1 MDKEII
7 DKEDMYSV
15 LMDFPNQVKKAWQLA
30 ENIKVD
36 KDIDRIIITGMGGS
50 ALPGEILKSY
60 LWHFKMPI
68 EVNKNYFLPEYVNS
82 RTLVFAI
89 SYSGNT
95 EETIEAYRNAYRKNC
110 KIIAITSGGK
120 LAELAGKFKKD
131 LVMVKSG
138 LQPRLSYGYLFFPI
152 LKILQNSGIIEKQD
166 REVEKLTAVLRKNI
180 YKEKA
185 KQLAERLFNKVPLIY
200 SSERLYAIA
209 YKWKINFNENSKI
222 HAFCNFFPELNH
234 NEMVGFTKKNGDYYC
249 IIIKDDYDERRIK
262 KRMSITKDIIT
273 INKSPALELNITGTS
288 DLVKI
293 FSTIHIGDWTSYIL
307 ALKNKVD
314 PTPVKLVEYLK
325 KKL

>member
-1 MDKEII
+1 
-7 DKEDMYSV
+7 
-15 LMDFPNQVKKAWQLA
+15 
-30 ENIKVD
+30 
-36 KDIDRIIITGMGGS
+36 
-50 ALPGEILKSY
+50 
-60 LWHFKMPI
+60 
-68 EVNKNYFLPEYVNS
+68 
-82 RTLVFAI
+82 
-89 SYSGNT
+89 
-95 EETIEAYRNAYRKNC
+95 
-110 KIIAITSGGK
+110 
-120 LAELAGKFKKD
+120 
-131 LVMVKSG
+131 
-138 LQPRLSYGYLFFPI
+138 
-152 LKILQNSGIIEKQD
+152 
-166 REVEKLTAVLRKNI
+166 I